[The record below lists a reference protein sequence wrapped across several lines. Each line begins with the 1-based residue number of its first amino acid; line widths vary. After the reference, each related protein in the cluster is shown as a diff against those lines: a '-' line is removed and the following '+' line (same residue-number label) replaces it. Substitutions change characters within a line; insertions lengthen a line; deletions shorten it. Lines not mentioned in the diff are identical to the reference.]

1 MNGPELIA
9 PRKLAHLAAALRRAT
24 PESRLVA
31 GGTDLMLRQLAGGRP
46 DLLIDLSGLRELSFI
61 RQERGL
67 IRIGALTT
75 FAEIQRDAMLAVHAG
90 CLANAA
96 AQVGSVQIRNIA
108 TLGGNIANAS
118 PCADAMPA
126 LLVLDAE
133 VGILNPSGNVER
145 RALRDLL
152 AAAGKTALQADQA
165 IVDFSFAPLAQ
176 GARSAF
182 GKVGVRSS
190 VAVAKLNAAL
200 ILKFDGTRPR
210 ISEAKIAFGS
220 IAPAAFV
227 DEDVAAVL
235 RGQPLTS
242 ATLEAFAAAC
252 SSMVS
257 RSIPERSSLPY
268 KRHAVRGLA
277 HDLWSGIQDGLDPSL
292 LDR

>member
-1 MNGPELIA
+1 MNGPVLIA
-9 PRKLAHLAAALRRAT
+9 PRTLAHLAAALRRAT

-46 DLLIDLSGLRELSFI
+46 DMLIELSGLRELSFI
-61 RQERGL
+61 RHERGL
-67 IRIGALTT
+67 IRIGAMTT
-75 FAEIQRDAMLAVHAG
+75 FAELQRDALLAARAR
-90 CLANAA
+90 CLASAA
-96 AQVGSVQIRNIA
+96 AHVGSVQIRNIA
-108 TLGGNIANAS
+108 TLGGNVANAS

-133 VGILNPSGNVER
+133 VGILNPTGNVER

-152 AAAGKTALQADQA
+152 AAAGKTTLQPDQA
-165 IVDFSFAPLAQ
+165 IVDFSFAPLA
-176 GARSAF
+176 GGERSAF

-200 ILKFDGTRPR
+200 ILKFDGTQSR
-210 ISEAKIAFGS
+210 ILQAKIAFGS

-227 DEDVAAVL
+227 DEGVAAVL
-235 RGQPLTS
+235 RDRPLDD
-242 ATLEAFAAAC
+242 ATREAFSAAC

-277 HDLWSGIQDGLDPSL
+277 HDLWSAIQGGVDPPP

>member
-1 MNGPELIA
+1 MNGPEFIA
-9 PRKLAHLAAALRRAT
+9 PRNLANLAAALRCAT

-31 GGTDLMLRQLAGGRP
+31 GGTDLMLRLLAAGRP
-46 DLLIDLSGLRELSFI
+46 DLLIDVSGLRELSFI

-67 IRIGALTT
+67 IRIGALAT
-75 FAEIQRDAMLAVHAG
+75 FAEIERDAMLAVHAR
-90 CLANAA
+90 CLASAA
-96 AQVGSVQIRNIA
+96 AHVGSVQIRNMA
-108 TLGGNIANAS
+108 TLGGNVANAS
-118 PCADAMPA
+118 PCADAIPA

-133 VGILNPSGNVER
+133 VGIMNPSGNVER

-152 AAAGKTALQADQA
+152 AAAGKTTLQPDEA
-165 IVDFSFAPLAQ
+165 IVDFSFAPLA
-176 GARSAF
+176 GTERSAF
-182 GKVGVRSS
+182 GKIGARSS
-190 VAVAKLNAAL
+190 VAVAKLSAAL
-200 ILKFDGTRPR
+200 IVKLDRTRRR

-227 DEDVAAVL
+227 DEGVAAVL
-235 RGQPLTS
+235 RGQPVEG

-277 HDLWSGIQDGLDPSL
+277 HDLWSEIQGGS
-292 LDR
+292 

>member
-24 PESRLVA
+24 RASRLVA
-31 GGTDLMLRQLAGGRP
+31 GGTDLMLQQLAGGRP

-61 RQERGL
+61 RRERGL

-75 FAEIQRDAMLAVHAG
+75 FAEMQRDATLAVHAR
-90 CLANAA
+90 CLASAA
-96 AQVGSVQIRNIA
+96 AQVGSAQIRNIA
-108 TLGGNIANAS
+108 TLGGNVANAS

-133 VGILNPSGNVER
+133 VGIMNPSGNVER
-145 RALRDLL
+145 RALRDLV
-152 AAAGKTALQADQA
+152 AAAGKTHLQADQA

-176 GARSAF
+176 GERSAF

-200 ILKFDGTRPR
+200 VVTLERTRPR

-227 DEDVAAVL
+227 DEGVAAVL
-235 RGQPLTS
+235 RGRPLAS

-257 RSIPERSSLPY
+257 RSIPERGSLPY

-277 HDLWSGIQDGLDPSL
+277 HDLWSGIQDGVDASMLH
-292 LDR
+292 R